1 MSVPAA
7 YAAVVLIWATT
18 PLGIKW
24 SADSV
29 SFIAAVSSRMII
41 GALLAV
47 VLLKLVRQPFPWRN
61 GVWKSYLA
69 GALGLYCAMVLAYWG
84 ALLIPTGLISVMFG
98 LAPIISGAFGRW
110 LLGERELTPLRVVAL
125 LIAIAGLALIFQ
137 GQIALGGTGLQGIL
151 VLLVSVTLYSLSGV
165 LVKRENA
172 PVLPLAQTAGALA
185 IAAPAYFVSWL
196 IIDGELPE
204 QISIKSIAA
213 ISYLTVFGSV
223 FGFWMFFYLLQKL
236 PAGRTALITLI
247 TPVLALA
254 LGYYFEHEVLSL
266 ATMLG
271 VAMILCALLAY
282 LFGAQLVGAMVMARK
297 SNTRLQSDP

>member
-29 SFIAAVSSRMII
+29 SFIAAVASRMIM
-41 GALLAV
+41 GAVLAV
-47 VLLKLVRQPFPWRN
+47 LLLKLLRQPFPWRA
-61 GVWKSYLA
+61 GVWKSYAA
-69 GALGLYCAMVLAYWG
+69 GALGLYCAMVLAYWA
-84 ALLIPTGLISVMFG
+84 ALSLPTGLISVLFG

-125 LIAIAGLALIFQ
+125 LVAIVGLGLIFHGELTLGSSGLAGIM
-137 GQIALGGTGLQGIL
+137 ALLA
-151 VLLVSVTLYSLSGV
+151 SVTLYSLSGV

-172 PVLPLAQTAGALA
+172 PVLPLAQTAGALT

-196 IIDGELPE
+196 LIDGQVPAQVSL
-204 QISIKSIAA
+204 KSAVA

-223 FGFWMFFYLLQKL
+223 LGFWMFFYLLQKL
-236 PAGRTALITLI
+236 PAGRTALITLM

-254 LGYYFEHEVLSL
+254 LGYYFENEVLSD
-266 ATMLG
+266 TTVVG
-271 VAMILCALLAY
+271 VVMILLSLLVY
-282 LFGAQLVGAMVMARK
+282 LFGAPLKAMLVRK
-297 SNTRLQSDP
+297 LLPDV